1 MIRRKLV
8 GLSCGVALFVASS
21 AAAQPNATVVLTSGE
36 RISGQLVDMSGSG
49 FTVRSSGQEREL
61 ATGSVAVID
70 FAGDGQNLPPSELN
84 NAGSGPGIV
93 LSSGEWVKGRL
104 FDVGGSNPLRLSVK
118 TDSGQRDFRSNE
130 VRRVYL
136 SRPGSSSSSNPSQS
150 STAPGTVRVPATT
163 RWVDS
168 GVTVLQGQT
177 ITLESSGEVRLSSDP
192 NDVAVPAGAKSGRH
206 ATGAPLPNALAGAL
220 IGRVGTGAP
229 FGIGNQTSVRAPATG
244 RLYLSVNDDELND
257 NSGEFTV
264 KVNVSGA
271 GQAQPRRR

>member
-1 MIRRKLV
+1 MIRRNLV

-21 AAAQPNATVVLTSGE
+21 AAAQPTATLVLTSGE
-36 RISGQLVDMSGSG
+36 RVSGQLVDMSGSG
-49 FTVRSSGQEREL
+49 FTVRSSGQERQL

-70 FAGDGQNLPPSELN
+70 FAGDGQNLPASELN
-84 NAGSGPGIV
+84 NASSGPGVV

-104 FDVGGSNPLRLSVK
+104 FDVGGTNPLRLSVK
-118 TDSGQRDFRSNE
+118 TDTGQRDFRSNE
-130 VRRVYL
+130 IRRVYF
-136 SRPGSSSSSNPSQS
+136 SRPGSSGSSGPSQS

-168 GVTVLQGQT
+168 GVTVRQGQT
-177 ITLESSGEVRLSSDP
+177 ITFDTTGEVRLSSDP

-206 ATGAPLPNALAGAL
+206 ATGAPMPNALAGAL
-220 IGRVGTGAP
+220 IGRIGSGAP
-229 FGIGNQTSVRAPATG
+229 FGIGNQTTVRAPATG

-264 KVNVSGA
+264 KVSVSGA
-271 GQAQPRRR
+271 GQAQPRR

>member
-1 MIRRKLV
+1 MIRRNLV

-21 AAAQPNATVVLTSGE
+21 AAAQPTATLVLTSGE
-36 RISGQLVDMSGSG
+36 RVSGQLVDMSGSG
-49 FTVRSSGQEREL
+49 FTVRSSGQERQL

-70 FAGDGQNLPPSELN
+70 FAGDGQNLPASELN
-84 NAGSGPGIV
+84 NASSGPGVV

-104 FDVGGSNPLRLSVK
+104 FDVGGTNPLRLSVK
-118 TDSGQRDFRSNE
+118 TDTGQRDFRSNE
-130 VRRVYL
+130 IRRVYF
-136 SRPGSSSSSNPSQS
+136 SRPGSSGSSSPSQS

-168 GVTVLQGQT
+168 GVTVRQGQT
-177 ITLESSGEVRLSSDP
+177 ITFDTTGEVRLSSDP

-206 ATGAPLPNALAGAL
+206 ATGAPMPNALAGAL
-220 IGRVGTGAP
+220 IGRIGSGAP
-229 FGIGNQTSVRAPATG
+229 FGIGNQTTVRAPATG

-264 KVNVSGA
+264 KVSVSGA
-271 GQAQPRRR
+271 GQAQPRR

>member
-1 MIRRKLV
+1 MIRWKLA
-8 GLSCGVALFVASS
+8 GLSFGVALFVASS
-21 AAAQPNATVVLTSGE
+21 AAAQPNATLVLTSGE
-36 RISGQLVDMSGSG
+36 RVAGQLVDMSGSG
-49 FTVRSSGQEREL
+49 FTVRSSGQERQL

-118 TDSGQRDFRSNE
+118 TDTGQRDFRSNE
-130 VRRVYL
+130 VRRVYF
-136 SRPGSSSSSNPSQS
+136 SRPGSSSSSPSQS
-150 STAPGTVRVPATT
+150 STAPGTVRVPATA

-177 ITLESSGEVRLSSDP
+177 ITFETTGEVRLSSDS
-192 NDVAVPAGAKSGRH
+192 NDVAVPAGARSGRR
-206 ATGAPLPNALAGAL
+206 ATGAPMPNALAGAL
-220 IGRVGTGAP
+220 IGRIGSGAP
-229 FGIGNQTSVRAPATG
+229 FGIGNQTTVRAPATG
-244 RLYLSVNDDELND
+244 RLYLSVNDDELSD